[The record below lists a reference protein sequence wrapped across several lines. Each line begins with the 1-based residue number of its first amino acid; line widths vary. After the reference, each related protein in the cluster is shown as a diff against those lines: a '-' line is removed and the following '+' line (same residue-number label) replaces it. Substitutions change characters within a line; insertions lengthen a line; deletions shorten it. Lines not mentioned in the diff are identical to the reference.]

1 VTERAAQVYSALVNA
16 LGGLLAYARLTA
28 EDRGEPSGTF

>member
-1 VTERAAQVYSALVNA
+1 VHSALVNA

-28 EDRGEPSGTF
+28 EAASHAR